1 MLGVVLVDAHTVVG
15 ESNITKVLKGLG
27 WMDLRSLFVVEN
39 ALVELLHDESNT
51 GYEFMHS

>member
-1 MLGVVLVDAHTVVG
+1 MLGVVLVDAHAVVG